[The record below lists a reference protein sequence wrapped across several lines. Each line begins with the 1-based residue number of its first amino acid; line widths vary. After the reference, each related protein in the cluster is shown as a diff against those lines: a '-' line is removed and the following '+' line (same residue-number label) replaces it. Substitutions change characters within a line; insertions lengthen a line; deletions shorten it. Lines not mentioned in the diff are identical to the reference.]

1 MTAGTFFLM
10 PLPPFRLELTVWTL
24 RRRADNAVDRWDGRD
39 YCRVL
44 ALPGGP
50 LEVAVRQIGSP
61 EVPKLE
67 VTTRGRRLS
76 AHRKASVSIDL
87 QRLLGLNVDLAAFYR
102 FAERGD
108 PLRPLAIRFRG
119 MKPPRFASNFE
130 GLINGIACQQL
141 TLTVGIQLLNRL
153 ARACGA
159 AFHGADAVTHAF
171 PRARDLVE
179 VSPATLR
186 GLGFSRQKAR
196 AMLGLARSVA
206 EGDLDLESLSD
217 LPDEAAIARL
227 QELRGVGRWTA
238 EYVLLRGLGR
248 IHVFP
253 GDDVGARNNLRSWL
267 GLPKPLDY
275 DGVGRTL
282 HRWRKYGGLLYFH
295 LLLDRLA
302 DAGAFDIR
310 GTSGDALE
318 THMPAEEAGPP
329 RRRSPGERLR
339 WRARPRKRRTSD
351 PRRA

>member
-44 ALPGGP
+44 PLSGGS
-50 LEVAVRQIGSP
+50 LEVAVRQVGSP

-76 AHRKASVSIDL
+76 ADTKVAVSTDL
-87 QRLLGLNVDLAAFYR
+87 QRLLGLNLDLSAFYR

-108 PLRPLAIRFRG
+108 PLRALAMRFRG
-119 MKPPRFASNFE
+119 MKPPRFASVFE

-153 ARACGA
+153 ARVCGA

-179 VSPATLR
+179 VSPTTLR

-196 AMLGLARSVA
+196 AMLELARSVA
-206 EGDLDLESLSD
+206 EGDLDLESLSA

-248 IHVFP
+248 VHVFP
-253 GDDVGARNNLRSWL
+253 GDDVGARNNLQSWL
-267 GLPKPLDY
+267 GLPEPLDY

-302 DAGAFDIR
+302 DAGAFEIR
-310 GTSGDALE
+310 GISGDANASECPRLE
-318 THMPAEEAGPP
+318 THMPAEEAGLP
-329 RRRSPGERLR
+329 RRRSLGE
-339 WRARPRKRRTSD
+339 
-351 PRRA
+351 